1 MQAVNSPITEAI
13 AQPGSLAGGSAMP
26 AGFDTFLASLN
37 QKMVARLDGRSNS
50 DKSASPKAD
59 LGILNMQNL
68 PRFASQAKE
77 SAKFTDP
84 MQLLAAQLAAQ
95 GLINPALAQT
105 AVVSPLLNGGNGMN
119 AIDSTISLSGLNIP
133 NGLGL
138 NGQNIDPQQ
147 NRLISQSLAKA
158 MKDSGQVNNL
168 GAQNS
173 QVMQLMQM
181 LQQAKPVNA
190 AQASALEQLKGLVTQ
205 VAQAAP
211 QQVPTITLT
220 QDQVNAIRDLAQQ
233 SNLPLAPQLASLV
246 NPAAQVA
253 QAASNQAPTITLT
266 PEIASALRELQQ
278 QAKPVNAAQ
287 EIPKASTAELNL
299 VNAAV
304 TTTQPVVEKLT
315 TKTLA
320 DSGIRADSKNV
331 SALSIQN
338 SKNSDNALTPLFAG
352 QTSKENIGLDNSI
365 RPRSESEY
373 QTSKQEKVADLSAQD
388 ANTLSTPNS
397 GLARLDNQT
406 PEAIQKFQIKQTET
420 SLVSGPLHSE
430 IISAAKS
437 GGGRIMF
444 ELTPP
449 EQGTIRIDLR
459 INQSGQAHLIVEG
472 ASDATKSRLDQ
483 GGQNLKQEFAQMG
496 LNLSLDLRQG
506 NQSQQTSGQSFANA
520 RQDYYAKQQNVDS
533 TPKTMTST
541 GFIGSGHN
549 RTASGTVHLF
559 A

>member
-1 MQAVNSPITEAI
+1 
-13 AQPGSLAGGSAMP
+13 
-26 AGFDTFLASLN
+26 
-37 QKMVARLDGRSNS
+37 
-50 DKSASPKAD
+50 
-59 LGILNMQNL
+59 
-68 PRFASQAKE
+68 
-77 SAKFTDP
+77 
-84 MQLLAAQLAAQ
+84 
-95 GLINPALAQT
+95 
-105 AVVSPLLNGGNGMN
+105 
-119 AIDSTISLSGLNIP
+119 
-133 NGLGL
+133 
-138 NGQNIDPQQ
+138 
-147 NRLISQSLAKA
+147 
-158 MKDSGQVNNL
+158 
-168 GAQNS
+168 
-173 QVMQLMQM
+173 
-181 LQQAKPVNA
+181 
-190 AQASALEQLKGLVTQ
+190 
-205 VAQAAP
+205 
-211 QQVPTITLT
+211 
-220 QDQVNAIRDLAQQ
+220 
-233 SNLPLAPQLASLV
+233 
-246 NPAAQVA
+246 
-253 QAASNQAPTITLT
+253 
-266 PEIASALRELQQ
+266 
-278 QAKPVNAAQ
+278 VNAAQ
-287 EIPKASTAELNL
+287 EMPKASTAELNL
-299 VNAAV
+299 VNATVA
-304 TTTQPVVEKLT
+304 TTQAVDEKLT

-365 RPRSESEY
+365 RPRPESDY
-373 QTSKQEKVADLSAQD
+373 QTSEQEKVADLSAQD

-506 NQSQQTSGQSFANA
+506 NQSQQASGQSFANA
-520 RQDYYAKQQNVDS
+520 RQDYYAKQQNIDS